1 MSDWDYPFQNSYIL
15 NEAQWEEW
23 EPNMHGVPDGVKR
36 GVYGEF
42 EVTPASSGLVVNVA
56 GGVAVVR
63 GFYCRRGSAKP
74 LTLQPPDT
82 QNPRIDLVV
91 LRRSISGGGFA
102 RMVITGDPAA
112 NPTAPNPAQDNDNWD
127 LPLAEIYVAANAQSL
142 DAGDITDR
150 RVWTSGLDEHL
161 EDTGNPHRVTTA
173 QIGAATAA
181 DLQVH
186 KDDHSNPHQV
196 TYDQVGA
203 APASHTHSRDAVDGW
218 TAPRA
223 ATSTLDWNSL
233 TDPGWQIWVI
243 KGTNPHGNGLNYY
256 YYALVVSHGT
266 VLMQIAFPYG
276 GSIAAVD
283 RSGLWLRTRYNGVWT
298 AWRLYGGSMIYGS
311 NANGAYIR
319 YPDGMQICWWSGLS
333 VEPGTTSTWTYPA
346 AFVAAPVITAT
357 GHEANMQLGD
367 YVTTTYCTIR
377 NDSGST
383 KNAHTIAIGR
393 WK

>member
-63 GFYCRRGSAKP
+63 GFYCRRESAKP

-91 LRRSISGGGFA
+91 LRRSISGGGFT

-112 NPTAPNPAQDNDNWD
+112 NPTAPNPAQDNDNLD
-127 LPLAEIYVAANAQSL
+127 LPLAEVYVAANAQSL

-161 EDTGNPHRVTTA
+161 EDASNPHQVTTA

-181 DLQVH
+181 DLQAH
-186 KDDHSNPHQV
+186 EGDTNNPHQV

-203 APASHTHSRDAVDGW
+203 APASHTLGSHSDVDVSGIANGE
-218 TAPRA
+218 TLGYDA
-223 ATSTLDWNSL
+223 ATEMFVPLSVAGKPTYIS
-233 TDPGWQIWVI
+233 
-243 KGTNPHGNGLNYY
+243 GT
-256 YYALVVSHGT
+256 GT
-266 VLMQIAFPYG
+266 CVRFP
-276 GSIAAVD
+276 
-283 RSGLWLRTRYNGVWT
+283 SGL
-298 AWRLYGGSMIYGS
+298 
-311 NANGAYIR
+311 
-319 YPDGMQICWWSGLS
+319 QICW
-333 VEPGTTSTWTYPA
+333 VYPIYVVNGTSATWTYPA
-346 AFVAAPVITAT
+346 AFSSSPTVVVSGYRSLMNLYSNPPGTTAVAVYNTSSTA
-357 GHEANMQLGD
+357 
-367 YVTTTYCTIR
+367 R
-377 NDSGST
+377 NAGI
-383 KNAHTIAIGR
+383 IAIGK
-393 WK
+393 WT

>member
-142 DAGDITDR
+142 DASDITDR
-150 RVWTSGLDEHL
+150 RVWTSGLGEHMD
-161 EDTGNPHRVTTA
+161 DTDNPHQVTPA
-173 QIGAATAA
+173 QIGAATAV
-181 DLQVH
+181 DLQAH
-186 KDDHSNPHQV
+186 KDDNSNPHQV

-203 APASHTHSRDAVDGW
+203 ASASHTLGSHSDVDVAGAADGAILMLIGGVWGAGVSNEVPTGAILPFGGTSAPSGYLMCNGAAVPRTAYADLFNVIGTAFGAGDGRTTFNVPDLRGLFLRGRDGGAGRDID
-218 TAPRA
+218 RA
-223 ATSTLDWNSL
+223 RRTSLL
-233 TDPGWQIWVI
+233 PGGNAGDNVGSYQQDEIKAHTHTVWQ
-243 KGTNPHGNGLNYY
+243 PYGNGAAN
-256 YYALVVSHGT
+256 
-266 VLMQIAFPYG
+266 
-276 GSIAAVD
+276 GSGAQDVD
-283 RSGLWLRTRYNGVWT
+283 RT
-298 AWRLYGGSMIYGS
+298 
-311 NANGAYIR
+311 
-319 YPDGMQICWWSGLS
+319 MQ
-333 VEPGTTSTWTYPA
+333 
-346 AFVAAPVITAT
+346 
-357 GHEANMQLGD
+357 
-367 YVTTTYCTIR
+367 
-377 NDSGST
+377 SGST
-383 KNAHTIAIGR
+383 GGSETRPKNVYVNFIIKT
-393 WK
+393 

>member
-63 GFYCRRGSAKP
+63 GFYCRRESAKP

-127 LPLAEIYVAANAQSL
+127 LPLAEVYVAANAQSL

-150 RVWTSGLDEHL
+150 RAWTAGIDAHASRHSAGGADPIAPA
-161 EDTGNPHRVTTA
+161 D
-173 QIGAATAA
+173 IGAAPASHASQHAKGGSDPLAPLDIGAA
-181 DLQVH
+181 PAAHASQHATDGS
-186 KDDHSNPHQV
+186 DPIAPADI
-196 TYDQVGA
+196 GA
-203 APASHTHSRDAVDGW
+203 APASHTLGSHSDVDVSGIANGE
-218 TAPRA
+218 TLGYDA
-223 ATSTLDWNSL
+223 ATAMFVPLSVAGKPTYIS
-233 TDPGWQIWVI
+233 
-243 KGTNPHGNGLNYY
+243 GT
-256 YYALVVSHGT
+256 GT
-266 VLMQIAFPYG
+266 CVRFP
-276 GSIAAVD
+276 
-283 RSGLWLRTRYNGVWT
+283 SGL
-298 AWRLYGGSMIYGS
+298 
-311 NANGAYIR
+311 
-319 YPDGMQICWWSGLS
+319 QICWVYPIYVVNGSYA
-333 VEPGTTSTWTYPA
+333 TWTYPA
-346 AFVAAPVITAT
+346 AFSASPTVAVTGYRATMVLYSNPPGTTAVSVY
-357 GHEANMQLGD
+357 NSS
-367 YVTTTYCTIR
+367 TTAR
-377 NDSGST
+377 NAGI
-383 KNAHTIAIGR
+383 IAIGK
-393 WK
+393 WT